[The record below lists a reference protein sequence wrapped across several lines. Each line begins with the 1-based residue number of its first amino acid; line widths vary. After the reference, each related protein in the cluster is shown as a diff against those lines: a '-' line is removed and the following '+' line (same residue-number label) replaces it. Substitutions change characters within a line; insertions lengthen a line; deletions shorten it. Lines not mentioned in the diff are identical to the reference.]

1 MNHVIVRDL
10 GLQAY
15 TEVWR
20 AMQNFTANRTTDTL
34 DELWCLQHAPV
45 LTVGQAGKMDHVLN
59 PGAVPVI
66 QVDRGGQVTYHGPG
80 QLVCYLLI
88 DLRRRALA
96 PRQLVSLIEN
106 SLIALL
112 AEYQVKASNRP
123 DAPGVY
129 VEGAKIA
136 SLGLRI
142 RRGCSFHGLSLN
154 VDMDLAPFNTINPC
168 GYAGLAVTQLKHFVA
183 DVQFDTVK
191 HQLLSILQEQLTRST
206 SPPRTAQPHDNA
218 FFTP

>member
-1 MNHVIVRDL
+1 MIVRDL
-10 GLQAY
+10 GLQTY

-20 AMQNFTANRTTDTL
+20 AMQDFTANRTAETP
-34 DELWCLQHAPV
+34 DELWCLQHFPV

-59 PGAVPVI
+59 PGALPVI

-106 SLIALL
+106 SLITLL

-129 VEGAKIA
+129 VDGAKIA

-168 GYAGLAVTQLKHFVA
+168 GYAGLAVTQLKHFVTN
-183 DVQFDTVK
+183 VQFDTVK
-191 HQLLSILQEQLTRST
+191 HQLLSILQEQLTNST
-206 SPPRTAQPHDNA
+206 PPSRTAQPHDDA
-218 FFTP
+218 FITA

>member
-1 MNHVIVRDL
+1 MSEVIVRDL

-20 AMQNFTANRTTDTL
+20 AMQDFTSARSADTP
-34 DELWCLQHAPV
+34 DELWCLQHMPV
-45 LTVGQAGKMDHVLN
+45 LTVGQAGNMDHVLN
-59 PGAVPVI
+59 PGSLPVI

-80 QLVCYLLI
+80 QLVCYLLL

-96 PRQLVSLIEN
+96 PRQLVTLIEN
-106 SLIALL
+106 TLITLL

-154 VDMDLAPFNTINPC
+154 VDMDLTPFNNINPC

-183 DVQFDTVK
+183 DVQLDTVQK
-191 HQLLSILQEQLTRST
+191 KLLGLLQHALANAGQAPKTGT
-206 SPPRTAQPHDNA
+206 QP
-218 FFTP
+218 

>member
-1 MNHVIVRDL
+1 MIVRDL
-10 GLQAY
+10 GLQTY

-20 AMQNFTANRTTDTL
+20 AMQDFTANRTAETP
-34 DELWCLQHAPV
+34 DELWCLQHYPV
-45 LTVGQAGKMDHVLN
+45 LTVGQAGKMEHVLN

-106 SLIALL
+106 SLITLL

-168 GYAGLAVTQLKHFVA
+168 GYAGLAVTQLKHFVTN
-183 DVQFDTVK
+183 VQFDTVK

-206 SPPRTAQPHDNA
+206 PPSRTAHPHDDA
-218 FFTP
+218 FITA